1 MEDVIVLYENIK
13 KRRIALNMSQQELG
27 ELVGYKGRSM
37 ICQVE
42 KGMIDLPSRMII
54 KFAEALRTT
63 PSHLMGWEEDDLLN
77 VSDRS
82 DFLNSFTHEEENIL
96 RKIRE
101 LEKYYSIPEIE
112 RALDFIALY
121 QKAIPEIQAAVE
133 SLLKSQKHDP

>member
-1 MEDVIVLYENIK
+1 MTIADRIRIRREQLNLTQEELAVKCGYAGKSSISKIEKSGDDITLKKIQRVASVL
-13 KRRIALNMSQQELG
+13 G
-27 ELVGYKGRSM
+27 V
-37 ICQVE
+37 
-42 KGMIDLPSRMII
+42 
-54 KFAEALRTT
+54 
-63 PSHLMGWEEDDLLN
+63 SHRYLMGWEDDDLLN

-121 QKAIPEIQAAVE
+121 QKAIPEIQMAIDG
-133 SLLKSQKHDP
+133 LLKSQKHDS